1 MTNAK
6 QGKGAQW
13 SGATADPEQPAP
25 GLAEAIRA
33 AGTAL
38 DRFNRQFL
46 AGVAKASETL
56 SGQMSRSAAG
66 IGFLQKSPG
75 KGGIGKE
82 FDGAAV
88 RFAETAREMN
98 DTGKVLASGLQ
109 KTFHGFLDTGFKSEL
124 RNAES
129 SWKGFCNS
137 MEKVFLKTVSRLVG
151 NLMQQAVQGLFDW
164 ISGSFGFSSGMG
176 FGKAQQGMPGIPLPG
191 LESLSRSM
199 TIRPV
204 VEGLTDRAGRIAFT
218 RRTSGETAASHSAGR
233 LAGPL
238 PRPAVQVQVQVI
250 NQTGT
255 PVKAEQGPVAA
266 DMEKAVV
273 GVVLKNFNEGGSIWQ
288 MIRGEKGK

>member
-6 QGKGAQW
+6 QGRGTKW
-13 SGATADPEQPAP
+13 SGSTADPEQPAT
-25 GLAEAIRA
+25 GLAEALRA
-33 AGTAL
+33 GGTAL

-82 FDGAAV
+82 FDGAAG

-98 DTGKVLASGLQ
+98 DTGKVLASGLR

-137 MEKVFLKTVSRLVG
+137 MEKVFLKTVSRLAG

-164 ISGSFGFSSGMG
+164 ISGSFGFSSGFG
-176 FGKAQQGMPGIPLPG
+176 SGKAQQGMPGVPLPG
-191 LESLSRSM
+191 LESLSRSL
-199 TIRPV
+199 TVRPV
-204 VEGLTDRAGRIAFT
+204 VEGLTDRAGEIFFT
-218 RRTSGETAASHSAGR
+218 RGSGERVLNRRETAAYGK
-233 LAGPL
+233 
-238 PRPAVQVQVQVI
+238 PAAPVQVQVQVI

-255 PVKAEQGPVAA
+255 PVKAEQGPVTA
-266 DMEKAVV
+266 DLEKAVV
-273 GVVLKNFNEGGSIWQ
+273 GVVLKSYNEGGSIWQ